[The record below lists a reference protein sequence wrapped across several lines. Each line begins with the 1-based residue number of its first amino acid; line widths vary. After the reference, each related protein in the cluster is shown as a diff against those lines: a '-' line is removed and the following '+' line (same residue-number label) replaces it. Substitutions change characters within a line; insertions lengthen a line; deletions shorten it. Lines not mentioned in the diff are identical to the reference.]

1 MDSHGVKIDSC
12 TPGLYD
18 LLVCPKINTT
28 GRHGSLLKFFYG
40 FHWILSSLGVASRP
54 KFSSQDAVQRLTIY
68 AEKSDISCWPKL
80 VYWLLNF
87 SRLLQTRKNLIP
99 VAIFM
104 EKSILICH
112 RQRKVLSL
120 EVLDEEVTNL
130 SN

>member
-80 VYWLLNF
+80 VVANTKKSNPCGDLHGKIN
-87 SRLLQTRKNLIP
+87 SNLP
-99 VAIFM
+99 STT
-104 EKSILICH
+104 E
-112 RQRKVLSL
+112 SL
-120 EVLDEEVTNL
+120 KFRGVG
-130 SN
+130 